1 MGSEAVRWRTLEPAS
16 LIVNLVPDLWRTAR
30 NAWPLLL
37 ALVVGGSA
45 RGIVDLGLILAFF
58 ALSVGRTVVHFAT
71 LRYRFTEGRLEIQS
85 GLFGRRSRLIDPSR
99 VQNVAIV
106 RNVFHRMAGL
116 VELRIE
122 TAGDSGAEG
131 MLSAISEKEAET
143 LRAALAAGQAAA
155 PADAPAEVLARMTV
169 LELVA
174 YGLSVGRVGLALVVT
189 AVLFES
195 FGQLQPGQV
204 ERALGSFST
213 AQMVGLGL
221 AAMAAGYLLSAGSA
235 VLRHHGYTLV
245 RTARGIAAEAGLF
258 TRRRMEVPT
267 RKVQV
272 VRVEEPWLLRW
283 VGYATLQ
290 VETAGSPIPGEPA
303 AAEVV
308 VPMVDQEDV
317 GSVLGQLLP
326 RAPWGGP
333 LRPAAR
339 RALRRALVGATLRW
353 GLLAGGA
360 VWLGWAWLAPP
371 LLGWGWLSAWL
382 DWRGQGWALT
392 DGYVFARRGFLTRS
406 TDVVPVSKVQSVHRG
421 DGPLLR
427 ANRLARVVVRV
438 AGASV
443 MLPDLDAATA
453 DEVFAALTEAL
464 HR

>member
-45 RGIVDLGLILAFF
+45 RGFVDLGLILAFF
-58 ALSVGRTVVHFAT
+58 AISVGRTVVHFAT
-71 LRYRFTEGRLEIQS
+71 LRYRFSEGRLEIQS

-131 MLSAISEKEAET
+131 MLSAISEKEAEN
-143 LRAALAAGQAAA
+143 LRAALAAGQVAVAS
-155 PADAPAEVLARMTV
+155 DAPAEVLARMTV
-169 LELVA
+169 LELLA

-189 AVLFES
+189 AVLFEG
-195 FGQLQPGQV
+195 FGQVQPGQV
-204 ERALGSFST
+204 ERLVGSFST
-213 AQMVGLGL
+213 PQLVGLGL
-221 AAMAAGYLLSAGSA
+221 AGMAAAYVLSAGSA

-290 VETAGSPIPGEPA
+290 VETAGSPIPGEPG

-308 VPMVDQEDV
+308 VPMVDQEEV
-317 GSVLGQLLP
+317 GPMLGELLP

-339 RALRRALVGATLRW
+339 RALRRALVGATIRW
-353 GLLAGGA
+353 GLLAAGA
-360 VWLGWAWLAPP
+360 VWLGWSWLVPA
-371 LLGWGWLSAWL
+371 LLAWGWLSAWL
-382 DWRGQGWALT
+382 DWRGQGWALV
-392 DGYVFARRGFLTRS
+392 DGYVVARRGFLTRE

-421 DGPLLR
+421 DGPVLR

-438 AGASV
+438 AGANV
-443 MLPDLDAATA
+443 MLPDLDAADA
-453 DEVFAALTEAL
+453 DAVFASLTEAL